1 MTYTNWNFWI
11 SKHQVI
17 FFIVTGQIAH
27 EWLYD
32 RHKMNW
38 NTWKSIWQ
46 DMLDVI
52 LLGCVVMP
60 LRGSAAISLLF
71 DGYEIASVAALPR
84 NDSAIP
90 PPAEVAWNAGGGLSL
105 RQAQQPKVQGAR

>member
-1 MTYTNWNFWI
+1 
-11 SKHQVI
+11 
-17 FFIVTGQIAH
+17 
-27 EWLYD
+27 
-32 RHKMNW
+32 
-38 NTWKSIWQ
+38 
-46 DMLDVI
+46 MLDVI

-90 PPAEVAWNAGGGLSL
+90 PPAEVA
-105 RQAQQPKVQGAR
+105 